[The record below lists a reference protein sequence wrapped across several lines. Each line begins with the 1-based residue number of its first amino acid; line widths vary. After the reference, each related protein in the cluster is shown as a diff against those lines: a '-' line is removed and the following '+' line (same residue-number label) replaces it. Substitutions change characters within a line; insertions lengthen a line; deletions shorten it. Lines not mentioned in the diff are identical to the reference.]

1 MPTPLVTEVISDYEN
16 ELMSSKTY
24 RLDLNT
30 KRVTGFI
37 DGVEA
42 VRQAIY
48 KILSTERASF
58 AIYGTDEGINYGVEL
73 DRFIGKSFSFIKSDI
88 ERTITDAL
96 TQDERILSVTD
107 FNISDPVGDSLT
119 FSFTVST
126 IFGDLYISEEAKV
139 K

>member
-1 MPTPLVTEVISDYEN
+1 MSTPLVTEVISDYEN

-30 KRVTGFI
+30 KRITGYI
-37 DGVEA
+37 DGAEA

-48 KILSTERASF
+48 MILSTERASF
-58 AIYGTDEGINYGVEL
+58 AIYGTDEGIDYGTEME
-73 DRFIGKSFSFIKSDI
+73 RFIGKSFSFIKSDI
-88 ERTITDAL
+88 ERTVTDAL

-107 FNISDPVGDSLT
+107 FSISDPVGDSLT

-126 IFGDLYISEEAKV
+126 IFGDLYISWEAKV